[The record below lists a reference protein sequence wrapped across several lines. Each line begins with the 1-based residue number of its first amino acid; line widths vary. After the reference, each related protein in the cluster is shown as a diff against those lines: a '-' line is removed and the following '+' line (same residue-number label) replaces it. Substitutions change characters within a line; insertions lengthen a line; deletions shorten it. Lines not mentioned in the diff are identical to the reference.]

1 MGSVLT
7 LADASLAGKRVLLRV
22 DVNCPIHPDT
32 KAFLDD
38 SRLRGILP
46 TLKRLASSR
55 VIILA
60 HQSRPGRIDF
70 TNMYAHSDLLSR
82 LLGRSITYVPDV
94 CGEIAQE
101 AIRNMPSGDML
112 FLNNVRGHE
121 DEMGLKKADFDELNE
136 SEIVQNLAPL
146 VDAYVCD
153 AFAASHRNSPSLSG
167 FGKALP
173 CFAGELMAKEV
184 NALKMATES
193 PPKPY
198 TAVLGGVKCDDTL
211 EIAQNLCERGV
222 ADTLVLV
229 GAVGNLML
237 WADGHN
243 IGEVNEAFLRNELGD
258 AFESTWLM
266 ANSLLSDYSENL
278 LMPVDVAAEMDGKRV
293 DLLLEQLPPPG
304 PLFDIGLYT
313 CMKIREHIVNAACVL
328 WNGPAGYF
336 ESDEFA
342 YGTIEILNLCCESNG
357 FVIIGGGH
365 TSALVNEKKVVD
377 MVDHNSTG
385 GGACLNMLA
394 GRRMPVIEA
403 LEISA
408 ELFGDRLDELGLV

>member
-7 LADASLAGKRVLLRV
+7 LADAGLAGKRVLLRV
-22 DVNCPIHPDT
+22 DVNSPLHPET

-46 TLKRLASSR
+46 TLQRLASSR

-70 TNMYAHSDLLSR
+70 TNMDAHSDLLSR
-82 LLGRSITYVPDV
+82 LLGRSITFVPDV

-101 AIRNMPSGDML
+101 AIQNMNPGDML

-121 DEMGLKKADFDELNE
+121 DEMSMKKAEFDELQE
-136 SEIVQNLAPL
+136 SEIVRNLAPL
-146 VDAYVCD
+146 VDVYVND
-153 AFAASHRNSPSLSG
+153 AFAAAHRNSPSLSG

-184 NALKMATES
+184 KALKMATES

-198 TAVLGGVKCDDTL
+198 TAILGGVKCDDTL
-211 EIAQNLCERGV
+211 EIALNLCERGI
-222 ADTLVLV
+222 ADTIALV

-243 IGEVNEAFLRNELGD
+243 IGEGNEAFLRKELGD
-258 AFESTWLM
+258 TFDTTMSM
-266 ANSLLSDYSENL
+266 ANSLLVGHKERL
-278 LMPVDVAAEMDGKRV
+278 LLPVDVAAEIDGNRV
-293 DLLLEQLPPPG
+293 DLSIDELPPAG
-304 PLFDIGLYT
+304 PLYDIGLYT
-313 CMKIREHIVNAACVL
+313 CMRIREHIVDAGCVL
-328 WNGPAGYF
+328 WNGPAGLF
-336 ESDEFA
+336 EKAPFA
-342 YGTIEILNLCCESNG
+342 FGTIEILNQCCESNG

-365 TSALVNEKKVVD
+365 TSTLVNEKKVVD
-377 MVDHNSTG
+377 LVDHNSTG

-403 LEISA
+403 LEASA
-408 ELFGDRLDELGLV
+408 EYFGDRLEELGLV